1 MINYGVTYSV
11 PERFSEWFPTCEF
24 TVSGDGRSCQ
34 ITPDQAAYFDPSN
47 AEGFSFSLHLVNTDG
62 EVYDLE
68 TQTYESPKAGLLYNV
83 TYTFSSDDDPTKLV
97 IGISYDDTYE
107 EIVSEVTLY

>member
-1 MINYGVTYSV
+1 M
-11 PERFSEWFPTCEF
+11 
-24 TVSGDGRSCQ
+24 
-34 ITPDQAAYFDPSN
+34 
-47 AEGFSFSLHLVNTDG
+47 NTDG